1 VEVFLTTDDVLL
13 RRASRNVVR
22 LHLRVE
28 NPVLWYQEVR
38 P

>member
-1 VEVFLTTDDVLL
+1 L
-13 RRASRNVVR
+13 RRARRNVAR

-28 NPVLWYQEVR
+28 NPVLLYQEVR